1 VTRVVVAGAIANKPW
16 NGGAAWTRLSFA
28 LGLRKLGFDVWF
40 IERIAPEHC
49 VDADGKPAHFHDSEN
64 LAYFQRVL
72 SRSGLID
79 SSALI
84 LGAGEL
90 VHGSSWANLMDVA
103 SDAELLL
110 DISGHLASTPLMRLF
125 GRTLYIDTDP
135 GFTQLWHASGSGGA
149 RLDGHDFF
157 FTVGENIG
165 TPGCPVPTDGVG
177 WHAIRQPVVL
187 DEWPA
192 SEGARRRAF
201 STVASWRGAY
211 GRIGYDGTT
220 YGLTVHE
227 FRKFIGLPERTGM
240 PFEIALDIDD
250 ADGRDLDSLVEHGW
264 TIVDPRTHA
273 GDPGAFRA
281 YVQTSWAEFSAAQGI
296 YVDTQNGWFSDRTA
310 RYLASGKP
318 VLVQDTGFGT
328 NLPDGTGLL
337 PFRTPEEAE
346 AGARS
351 IRDDYE
357 AQAAAARLQAA
368 RTLEAIGITRQRRR
382 GELPRLPRVPTAEAT
397 TNPLAVQALS
407 LTAAAPLAP
416 VDGKT
421 DILAIGM
428 QEALPEL
435 ESAVSDP
442 DPQVRLAALEA
453 IETYGPKA
461 VGAKAGL
468 VRALRDSNRYV
479 RWAATRI
486 LGKVDPAEAKEAVPE
501 LARLL
506 NDPDLRR
513 RCELEPDQD
522 VRMNAAMTLER
533 FGPAAAA
540 AAPALT
546 RSISEGDAEEREK
559 VIYARAAVG
568 QANQAV
574 ISALA
579 GQLTHDDP
587 RVRRA
592 AADALGRFAP
602 TATIGRDTKAALVKA
617 LDDEDAEVRRAA
629 ADALANTPSSQK
641 GR

>member
-1 VTRVVVAGAIANKPW
+1 MRLPLRLRTGA
-16 NGGAAWTRLSFA
+16 
-28 LGLRKLGFDVWF
+28 
-40 IERIAPEHC
+40 
-49 VDADGKPAHFHDSEN
+49 
-64 LAYFQRVL
+64 RVL
-72 SRSGLID
+72 GMIDPEPKTAVPALERLLDRDPALRQAAAEGLLGMMRTLRQLIKNDNDPTAQAKITKSPILEQPIEEIEVASTLVPAAVRGLVNDDFEVRRRCLEVIEAAAVDLEAIILKQLKPNEERKELMPLVEALNKAAPAVGKAASDRSGD
-79 SSALI
+79 SSA
-84 LGAGEL
+84 
-90 VHGSSWANLMDVA
+90 
-103 SDAELLL
+103 
-110 DISGHLASTPLMRLF
+110 MR
-125 GRTLYIDTDP
+125 
-135 GFTQLWHASGSGGA
+135 
-149 RLDGHDFF
+149 
-157 FTVGENIG
+157 
-165 TPGCPVPTDGVG
+165 
-177 WHAIRQPVVL
+177 
-187 DEWPA
+187 
-192 SEGARRRAF
+192 
-201 STVASWRGAY
+201 
-211 GRIGYDGTT
+211 
-220 YGLTVHE
+220 
-227 FRKFIGLPERTGM
+227 
-240 PFEIALDIDD
+240 
-250 ADGRDLDSLVEHGW
+250 
-264 TIVDPRTHA
+264 
-273 GDPGAFRA
+273 
-281 YVQTSWAEFSAAQGI
+281 
-296 YVDTQNGWFSDRTA
+296 
-310 RYLASGKP
+310 
-318 VLVQDTGFGT
+318 
-328 NLPDGTGLL
+328 
-337 PFRTPEEAE
+337 
-346 AGARS
+346 
-351 IRDDYE
+351 

-368 RTLEAIGITRQRRR
+368 RTLEAIGITRQRLR